1 MDAPEKNEISDGL
14 VGIGGLWDRPADPLV
29 PCLEALAGHALT
41 DADRARLRGPPS
53 PAIAAR
59 LAEMRTS
66 RPGRF

>member
-1 MDAPEKNEISDGL
+1 MDAPEKNEISDEAA
-14 VGIGGLWDRPADPLV
+14 VASGLWDHPADPLA
-29 PCLEALAGHALT
+29 PGLEALVGHTLT
-41 DADRARLRGPPS
+41 DADRARLHAPPS

>member
-1 MDAPEKNEISDGL
+1 LAPG
-14 VGIGGLWDRPADPLV
+14 
-29 PCLEALAGHALT
+29 LEALAGHALT
-41 DADRARLRGPPS
+41 DADRARLHAPPS